1 MWITLNVNDHWYL
14 ILYGTEAFCYKY
26 HFFLIFTSRSI
37 TGGLKYRYKV
47 DILSSQTF
55 SIQFF
60 NLQNI
65 VIYNKMFSKPSF
77 LRNPIFTFCIFDFKC
92 NTYWTYLMYLNCN
105 CVPTY
110 IIVGLEVFSNPN
122 EFFSSRLHKDK
133 LIRFIFTAP

>member
-1 MWITLNVNDHWYL
+1 MQMTIDTVHY
-14 ILYGTEAFCYKY
+14 IGQKY
-26 HFFLIFTSRSI
+26 SSRSIFYFKFPSRSI

-47 DILSSQTF
+47 DVLSSKTF

-77 LRNPIFTFCIFDFKC
+77 LRYPIFSICILDFEC
-92 NTYWTYLMYLNCN
+92 NVHRTYLIYLNCN
-105 CVPTY
+105 CTSTY
-110 IIVGLEVFSNPN
+110 IIVGLEVFSIPN
-122 EFFSSRLHKDK
+122 EIFSSSRLHKDK